1 MQATRSFKPAA
12 LPPNQSHMQ
21 MYRNIRG
28 CLHWV
33 RASTGSAPCT
43 AAATTLPPPVSQH
56 TSLVAFASSFDRR
69 PAMAGLDKPRLWL
82 QVASRC
88 LTPLPMIWSP
98 KNHIAGS
105 HTRQTAEPC
114 SRERQPCPWRHKQTT
129 HYRLLFHNHSVGT
142 PVHTLTF
149 TRHTPSAAHSSI
161 SPQTT
166 FCTLLLSFLHTR

>member
-1 MQATRSFKPAA
+1 MPPLGPRPA
-12 LPPNQSHMQ
+12 LLLLQHCRPQ
-21 MYRNIRG
+21 
-28 CLHWV
+28 W
-33 RASTGSAPCT
+33 ASTQVWSLL
-43 AAATTLPPPVSQH
+43 LPRLTEDQQWQVS
-56 TSLVAFASSFDRR
+56 
-69 PAMAGLDKPRLWL
+69 DKPRLWL

-129 HYRLLFHNHSVGT
+129 HYRPVFHNHSVGT

-149 TRHTPSAAHSSI
+149 TRHTPSAAHSST

-166 FCTLLLSFLHTR
+166 FCTLFLSFLHTR